1 MARQVTLKS
10 KAQGD
15 IVRAVIDVTANVPAK
30 TLQDRVSVLHVLIE
44 RLLPVSTTSTTDPL
58 AKAWLRGAVAMREL
72 LTADGGALSASDV
85 AKLLG
90 ISRQAVDKRRRAGQ
104 LLAVELPKRGLLY
117 PGWQFGEGA
126 STLPGFTEVLE
137 ALRAHDPWSQARFF
151 ITGNDRLGGLRPL
164 ALLRK
169 RRPLKPI
176 VDAASTFDTHGA
188 A

>member
-1 MARQVTLKS
+1 MAPQVTLKS

-30 TLQDRVSVLHVLIE
+30 TLQDRVGVLHVLIE
-44 RLLPVSTTSTTDPL
+44 RLLPVSPTDPL

-126 STLPGFTEVLE
+126 STLPGFTEVLD
-137 ALRAHDPWSQARFF
+137 ALRAHDPWAQARFF
-151 ITGNDRLGGLRPL
+151 TAGNDRLGGMKPL
-164 ALLRK
+164 ALLRAG
-169 RRPLKPI
+169 RPLKPI
-176 VDAASTFDTHGA
+176 LDAANAFDTHGA